1 MGVGVTV
8 IVGAGAALDFEHMG
22 VFPSVKTIT
31 EEVLKIST
39 RKVDGTERLLI
50 KNLYDGVI
58 ERLKNVGNPEVR
70 KFIHPE
76 VSFEDLL
83 HVLEMC
89 LSYSSC
95 WHDEYLHWKVFPL
108 YGALMEPDQ
117 ILKDINTVEYE
128 RAAYAL
134 EERVMKIVN
143 QYDSAFKKD
152 KSREQWYRDFWHS
165 MKGANVFS
173 LNYDSTIEES
183 VESYEDG
190 FDIVLG
196 GEEYSRFSAKR
207 YYENRENKTTIAHLH
222 GSILYSEP
230 KSFPFKYSIR
240 DLVKNKDYES
250 ALKNRI
256 MSQSAPRTQ
265 AKEVYVQ
272 PYIIS
277 GARKTEKMVV
287 APYDVYLS
295 DLTRKVLEN
304 KRLMLIGYSFGD
316 LYLNEILGLGIAAH
330 GDEFRALIIDKFPA
344 YIHDYLSL
352 YQELKGLGMNSFV
365 SRVSRD
371 ELSIKPG
378 QKEFPLD
385 VKDYDTPVV
394 SKNGNL
400 MICLAGFK
408 DAVTKH
414 REEIKDFLYS

>member
-330 GDEFRALIIDKFPA
+330 GDEFRAVIIDKFPA